1 MIAPLYAAVAWALGP
16 AVRVLLMLRRAR
28 GKEDPVRLPE
38 RLGRAGLP
46 RPEGPLIWLHGASVG
61 EALSALPLID
71 RLLAGDPRASVLV
84 TSGTVTSARL
94 MAERLP
100 ERAFHQFAPVD
111 LPGAVDRF
119 LDHWRPNLALWLES
133 ELWPNAVR
141 AAAKRDIPMVLVNAR
156 LSKRSHRR
164 WRAVPGFARSLLG
177 AFKLCLAQ
185 SPADAD
191 RFAALGAARV
201 ESVGNL
207 KYASPPLPADDA
219 VLKTLAA
226 MIGTRPVWLAASTH
240 PGEEAIIAE
249 AHAKLR
255 ARHPALLTVIAP
267 RHPERGAA
275 IAAELAA
282 SGAKVARRGAGE
294 TPTAETGIYLADTL
308 GELGLFY
315 RLAPIAFVGG
325 SLVSHGGQNLLEP
338 AQLDCAIL
346 HGPAVFN
353 FEAIAGA
360 MRDAGATERVFD
372 AGSLAAAVDTLL
384 TDEGLRARRTKA
396 AAEVAAGEAGVLDR
410 IMAALAPYLDAPPP
424 ATDQKPPGP
433 KAPGPKQPGKE
444 ERHARA

>member
-1 MIAPLYAAVAWALGP
+1 MIATLYAAVAWALGP
-16 AVRVLLMLRRAR
+16 AVRILLLLRRAR
-28 GKEDPVRLPE
+28 GKEDAARLPE

-71 RLLAGDPRASVLV
+71 RLLAGEETRSVLV
-84 TSGTVTSARL
+84 TTGTVTSARL

-100 ERAFHQFAPVD
+100 DRAFHQFAPVD
-111 LPGAVDRF
+111 LPGAVERF
-119 LDHWRPNLALWLES
+119 LDHWRPDLALWLES
-133 ELWPNAVR
+133 ELWPNMIA

-156 LSKRSHRR
+156 LSARSYKR
-164 WRAVPGFARSLLG
+164 WRLLPGFARSLLG

-191 RFAALGAARV
+191 RFAELGATRA

-219 VLKTLAA
+219 ALKAISA
-226 MIGTRPVWLAASTH
+226 MIGARPVWLAASTH
-240 PGEEAIIAE
+240 PGEETIVAE
-249 AHAKLR
+249 AHRKLR
-255 ARHPALLTVIAP
+255 GRHPTLLTIIAP

-275 IAAELAA
+275 LAQELS
-282 SGAKVARRGAGE
+282 SGGLDVARRAADE
-294 TPTAETGIYLADTL
+294 PITAETEIYLADTL

-353 FEAIAGA
+353 FEAIASA
-360 MRDAGATERVFD
+360 MKDAGASERVFD

-384 TDEGLRARRTKA
+384 TDADLRARRSNA
-396 AAEVAAGEAGVLDR
+396 AAAVAAGEAGVLDR
-410 IMAALAPYLDAPPP
+410 IMTALEPYLKTPPTEVAPEP
-424 ATDQKPPGP
+424 AGT
-433 KAPGPKQPGKE
+433 E